1 MTSVTEREMPAMQWT
16 LSVALRVMYKEF
28 NLNLTSHPDCYHV
41 ISNGM
46 SVIFGKLSPPRDWKH
61 YFRHGLYMFL
71 LKRGVVSPTRAGISE
86 VTSCV

>member
-28 NLNLTSHPDCYHV
+28 NLNLTSHV

-46 SVIFGKLSPPRDWKH
+46 SVIFGKLCPPRDWKH
-61 YFRHGLYMFL
+61 YFRHGLFL